1 MAPSAQPGSNLRNRM
16 YKPDGMQAM
25 GDRIR
30 VQTELRR
37 AIARR
42 NQRESVRSRVT
53 PLLLVEDM
61 GIGAEMIDDDL

>member
-1 MAPSAQPGSNLRNRM
+1 MAPAAHPGSNLRNRM
-16 YKPDGMQAM
+16 YKPDGMQGM

-42 NQRESVRSRVT
+42 IVT
-53 PLLLVEDM
+53 
-61 GIGAEMIDDDL
+61 GKH

>member
-1 MAPSAQPGSNLRNRM
+1 M

-53 PLLLVEDM
+53 PLSLVDDM
-61 GIGAEMIDDDL
+61 GFGAEMIDDDL